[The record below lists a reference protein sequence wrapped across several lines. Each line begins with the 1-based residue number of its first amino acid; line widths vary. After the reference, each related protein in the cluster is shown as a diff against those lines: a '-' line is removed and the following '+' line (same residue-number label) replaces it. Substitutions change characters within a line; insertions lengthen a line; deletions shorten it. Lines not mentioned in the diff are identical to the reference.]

1 MSGKAL
7 IRSLDRRGSRSD
19 SRPPVAQKNPA
30 PKEPSICERCGA
42 VYSRR
47 TWRPSRSRSFATTQ
61 QSRWTVCP
69 ACKELGRGEAYG
81 RVLAKGRFVVNNIDL
96 IRRRI
101 ANVAARA
108 ARTQPERKIIS
119 ADLSGET
126 LEVLATSQ
134 KLAHRITHEL
144 RKAFGGKATYSWA
157 DEDGALSAV
166 WQPRRQA

>member
-1 MSGKAL
+1 MSGKGL
-7 IRSLDRRGSRSD
+7 IRSLNRRGTRAD

-30 PKEPSICERCGA
+30 PPESSICERCGA
-42 VYSRR
+42 VYVRR
-47 TWRPSRSRSFATTQ
+47 TWRPGSIRSLAATAKA
-61 QSRWTVCP
+61 RWTVCP
-69 ACKELGRGEAYG
+69 ACKQLGRGEGYG
-81 RVLAKGRFVVNNIDL
+81 RVVAQGRFVVDNIDP

-119 ADLSGET
+119 VELSGET

-144 RKAFGGKATYSWA
+144 RKAFGGKTTYSWA
-157 DEDGALSAV
+157 DDGALHAV
-166 WQPRRQA
+166 WTRGRQK